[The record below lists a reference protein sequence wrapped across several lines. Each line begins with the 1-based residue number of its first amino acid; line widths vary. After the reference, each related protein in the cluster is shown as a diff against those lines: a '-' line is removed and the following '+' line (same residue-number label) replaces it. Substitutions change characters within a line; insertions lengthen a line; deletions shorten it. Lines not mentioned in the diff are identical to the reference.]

1 MVMRPKGVDNMPG
14 PSELGLQIPS
24 MVTRQEL
31 VSCFRRDRLLG
42 GGMSGYRT
50 VVVGTDGSASSF
62 RAVDRA
68 AQVAAQENAKLIIAS
83 AHIPAV
89 EKGGWSRAPSHDHVA
104 DARAADSLGGEGY
117 KMHGSAPV
125 YAILRDARDRA
136 KDAGAH
142 DIEERAIEGAPVDA
156 LVNLAEKVKAD
167 LLVVGDVG
175 LDTVAGRLLGSVPAN
190 VARRAKIDILIVHTA
205 G

>member
-1 MVMRPKGVDNMPG
+1 
-14 PSELGLQIPS
+14 
-24 MVTRQEL
+24 
-31 VSCFRRDRLLG
+31 
-42 GGMSGYRT
+42 MSGYRT

-68 AQVAAQENAKLIIAS
+68 ATVAAQDNATLILAS
-83 AHIPAV
+83 AHLPTV
-89 EKGGWSRAPSHDHVA
+89 EKGGWARAPSHDRVS
-104 DARAADSLGGEGY
+104 DPRAADALSGEGY

-125 YAILRDARDRA
+125 YAILQEARERA
-136 KDAGAH
+136 KAAGAK
-142 DIEERAIEGAPVDA
+142 DIQERAIEGAPVDA
-156 LVNLAEKVKAD
+156 LVHLAEEVKAD